1 MVKRS
6 DMQQVLLSFLETA
19 DLNKESDREHIS
31 ALRRVIASLP
41 ADEPVAVSV
50 PTPVATAPVVVAAV
64 VGTETAKKPSHLGR
78 KGIPREKFL
87 EAGLFTKPAST
98 VARALGCTLAC
109 VYENRRRFREDP
121 DFKKEK
127 EPSPTPQTDI
137 EKYKLAGLGVKPDAD
152 VAEAL
157 GVSRERIRQVRVAH
171 NIPRVPATSER
182 WKDGVDQIR
191 DLAAA
196 GNTAEQIAQIIGY
209 SVIAVRAKAAKA
221 GIEIIHGQTKNLLVT
236 KEQLKAALE
245 TSDSLREASKK
256 LGLKYDTHI
265 YRYIRRWNMRA
276 EVKMPDGRAA

>member
-1 MVKRS
+1 
-6 DMQQVLLSFLETA
+6 MQQVLLSFLETA
-19 DLNKESDREHIS
+19 DLNKEADREHIA

-41 ADEPVAVSV
+41 AEEAVVVPPVV
-50 PTPVATAPVVVAAV
+50 TAPVAAAPVVETASVVAKV
-64 VGTETAKKPSHLGR
+64 DEPKKVSHLGR

-87 EAGLFTKPAST
+87 EAGLFTHPASK
-98 VARALGCTLAC
+98 VARELGCTLAC

-127 EPSPTPQTDI
+127 PAEATPQTDVA
-137 EKYKLAGLGVKPDAD
+137 KYKAAGLGTKTDAE
-152 VAEAL
+152 VAAAL
-157 GVSRERIRQVRVAH
+157 GVTRERVRQVRVAH
-171 NIPRVPATSER
+171 DIPRVPVASER
-182 WKDGVDQIR
+182 WKEGVDQIR

-209 SVIAVRAKAAKA
+209 SVISVRAKAAKA

-245 TSDSLREASKK
+245 TSSSLREASKK
-256 LGLKYDTHI
+256 LGLKHDTHI